1 MRAKRSLG
9 QNFLAGSHYPR
20 RIIDSVTPRAG
31 ETIVEI
37 GPGRGAL
44 TGLLLESGARVI
56 AIELDPEL
64 IPGLS
69 RMFSGRENFRL
80 VEADALKIDYCGL
93 IAPVADARVVANLPY
108 YISTP
113 ILQRLI
119 EHRRCLSEMTLMLQR
134 EVVERIT
141 APPGG
146 KEYGFL
152 SVFTQ
157 FYCEAEKLFD
167 VPPGAFR
174 PAPQVHSSALR
185 LRLRARPA
193 APVDDEDLMI
203 ELTKTLFAQRRKT
216 ILNNLRAGR
225 NRLGRDRSDL
235 IDESEIISLLS
246 SSGLEPKRRAETLSV
261 EEIARLANAIE
272 DRRSRIEDRGS
283 KVDDRG

>member
-9 QNFLAGSHYPR
+9 QNFLVGSHYSR
-20 RIIDSVTPRAG
+20 RIVDSVAPRSG

-37 GPGRGAL
+37 GPGHGAL
-44 TGLLLESGARVI
+44 TGLVLASGARVI

-69 RMFSGRENFRL
+69 QMFSGLENFRL
-80 VEADALKIDYCGL
+80 IEADAMKVDYCEL
-93 IAPVADARVVANLPY
+93 IAPDTSARIIANLPY

-152 SVFTQ
+152 SVLAQ
-157 FYCEAEKLFD
+157 FYCEVEKLFD

-174 PAPQVHSSALR
+174 PAPRVYSSALR
-185 LRLRARPA
+185 LRVRALTVAR
-193 APVDDEDLMI
+193 VGDEVLMI

-216 ILNNLRAGR
+216 ILNNLRSGR
-225 NRLGRDRSDL
+225 NRLGLTDD
-235 IDESEIISLLS
+235 SEIAGLLS
-246 SSGLEPKRRAETLSV
+246 SCDLEPKRRAETLSV
-261 EEIARLANAIE
+261 EEIARLANAITAL
-272 DRRSRIEDRGS
+272 RAAVPSAFLGYT
-283 KVDDRG
+283 

>member
-9 QNFLAGSHYPR
+9 QNFLVGSHYPR
-20 RIIDSVTPRAG
+20 RIVDSVSPRAG

-56 AIELDPEL
+56 AIELDSEL

-69 RMFSGRENFRL
+69 RMFSGLENFRL
-80 VEADALKIDYCGL
+80 LEADALKVDYCGL
-93 IAPVADARVVANLPY
+93 IAPDTAARVVANLPY

-152 SVFTQ
+152 SVLAQ
-157 FYCEAEKLFD
+157 LYCEVEKLFD

-174 PAPQVHSSALR
+174 PAPKVHSSALR
-185 LRLRARPA
+185 LRPRAWTA
-193 APVDDEDLMI
+193 APVDDEALMI

-225 NRLGRDRSDL
+225 GRLGL
-235 IDESEIISLLS
+235 NDESESAALLS
-246 SSGLEPKRRAETLSV
+246 SCGLDPKRRAETLSV
-261 EEIARLANAIE
+261 EEIARLANAITAP
-272 DRRSRIEDRGS
+272 RGS
-283 KVDDRG
+283 

>member
-9 QNFLAGSHYPR
+9 QNFLVGSHYPR
-20 RIIDSVTPRAG
+20 RIVDSVAPRAG

-56 AIELDPEL
+56 AVELDPEL

-69 RMFSGRENFRL
+69 RMFSGLDNFKL
-80 VEADALKIDYCGL
+80 IEADALKVDYCEI
-93 IAPVADARVVANLPY
+93 IAPNAAARVVANLPY

-113 ILQRLI
+113 IMQRLI

-152 SVFTQ
+152 SVLEMF
-157 FYCEAEKLFD
+157 FWWCEMLFGVTIGVVD
-167 VPPGAFR
+167 RWTMFR
-174 PAPQVHSSALR
+174 
-185 LRLRARPA
+185 
-193 APVDDEDLMI
+193 
-203 ELTKTLFAQRRKT
+203 
-216 ILNNLRAGR
+216 
-225 NRLGRDRSDL
+225 
-235 IDESEIISLLS
+235 
-246 SSGLEPKRRAETLSV
+246 
-261 EEIARLANAIE
+261 
-272 DRRSRIEDRGS
+272 
-283 KVDDRG
+283 

>member
-9 QNFLAGSHYPR
+9 QNFLVGSHYTR
-20 RIIDSVTPRAG
+20 RIVDSVAPRAG

-37 GPGRGAL
+37 GPGHGAL

-64 IPGLS
+64 IPSLS
-69 RMFSGRENFRL
+69 RMFSGFENFRL
-80 VEADALKIDYCGL
+80 IEADALKVNYCEL
-93 IAPVADARVVANLPY
+93 IAPETSARIVANLPY

-146 KEYGFL
+146 KEYGVL
-152 SVFTQ
+152 SVLAQ
-157 FYCEAEKLFD
+157 FYCEVEKLFD

-174 PAPQVHSSALR
+174 PAPQVYSSSMR
-185 LRLRARPA
+185 LRVRARTA
-193 APVDDEDLMI
+193 APVNDENLMI

-225 NRLGRDRSDL
+225 TRLGL
-235 IDESEIISLLS
+235 ADESEIASLLS
-246 SSGLEPKRRAETLSV
+246 SCDLEPKRRAETLSV
-261 EEIARLANAIE
+261 EEIARLANAITAP
-272 DRRSRIEDRGS
+272 RAAVPSAFLGYT
-283 KVDDRG
+283 